1 MDTYHHHLNGYMT
14 PLTFLAAFAL
24 WSPGVAMLENGTSIE
39 YLMEWSN
46 WTTTLDTFLNE
57 SLRRCAAPS
66 ADRTCSV
73 LNNNGCNRRRA
84 QLWLYSTISTFKYFR
99 PQSICSFRCDMLAA
113 LDHLPHL
120 LVCAVLLRNADAST
134 DEVTWFTDKTNSLYV
149 NKQTVSHINRWF
161 WYDPFNTILLYSHT
175 QFIVSNLQFI

>member
-1 MDTYHHHLNGYMT
+1 MDTYHHHHHQHSDYMT

-39 YLMEWSN
+39 YLIECSS

-73 LNNNGCNRRRA
+73 LNNNGCDRGWA
-84 QLWLYSTISTFKYFR
+84 QL
-99 PQSICSFRCDMLAA
+99 
-113 LDHLPHL
+113 
-120 LVCAVLLRNADAST
+120 
-134 DEVTWFTDKTNSLYV
+134 
-149 NKQTVSHINRWF
+149 
-161 WYDPFNTILLYSHT
+161 
-175 QFIVSNLQFI
+175 

>member
-1 MDTYHHHLNGYMT
+1 MSSYHHHHHHNDHVT

-39 YLMEWSN
+39 YLMEWSS

-73 LNNNGCNRRRA
+73 LNNNGCNRRWV
-84 QLWLYSTISTFKYFR
+84 QLWQYSTISTISYFR
-99 PQSICSFRCDMLAA
+99 PQSIQSFCGDMVAA
-113 LDHLPHL
+113 LHHLLHL
-120 LVCAVLLRNADAST
+120 LVCVVPIRNADIST
-134 DEVTWFTDKTNSLYV
+134 GEETYCLWTKWSVFK
-149 NKQTVSHINRWF
+149 
-161 WYDPFNTILLYSHT
+161 
-175 QFIVSNLQFI
+175 